1 LAIVKTSIVSIE
13 YDKRTRELLADV
25 QKADALSG
33 NRSQSFIN
41 QAVARGVQSAGEDG
55 GGAGLAMFG
64 MGAGSAGGLVNP
76 VQPWG
81 QGNQQAPQQQPPQGQ
96 RQQQAPQGQPQQ
108 ARQGGGQGEA
118 ADAKHGQYKQMLG
131 QGLITE
137 ADYEAAKKNALV

>member
-1 LAIVKTSIVSIE
+1 DRGLAIVKTSIVSIE

-55 GGAGLAMFG
+55 GGGAGLAMFG
-64 MGAGSAGGLVNP
+64 MGAGAAGGLVNP

-81 QGNQQAPQQQPPQGQ
+81 QGNQQGQP
-96 RQQQAPQGQPQQ
+96 QQQAPQGQPQQ
-108 ARQGGGQGEA
+108 QAPQGQPQQQAPQGGGQ
-118 ADAKHGQYKQMLG
+118 
-131 QGLITE
+131 
-137 ADYEAAKKNALV
+137 